1 MVIKL
6 DLSRVPTNLKSIIVN
21 QTKSTEQVRPEPNEP
36 DVIIL
41 QVENE
46 SENDIGDVKR
56 RIKDLLIQFKISE
69 YVAVTDPLDKHKILI
84 VAKTD
89 AERLDSFHCLHCG
102 MEFIDEIQL
111 GIHQRLHLPF

>member
-1 MVIKL
+1 LVIKL

-21 QTKSTEQVRPEPNEP
+21 QTKSEVRPESNEP

-69 YVAVTDPLDKHKILI
+69 YGAVTDPLDRHKILI
-84 VAKTD
+84 VAKKD

-111 GIHQRLHLPF
+111 GIHQKLHLPF

>member
-6 DLSRVPTNLKSIIVN
+6 DLSRAPTTLKSIIVN

-41 QVENE
+41 QVE

-56 RIKDLLIQFKISE
+56 KIKDLLIQFKISE
-69 YVAVTDPLDKHKILI
+69 YVAVTDLLDKHKILI
-84 VAKTD
+84 VAKKD
-89 AERLDSFHCLHCG
+89 EERLDSFHCLHCG

>member
-1 MVIKL
+1 M
-6 DLSRVPTNLKSIIVN
+6 N

-36 DVIIL
+36 DVVIL

-56 RIKDLLIQFKISE
+56 KIKDLLIQFKISE
-69 YVAVTDPLDKHKILI
+69 YVAIMYFTNKYNILV
-84 VAKTD
+84 VAKKD

>member
-1 MVIKL
+1 M
-6 DLSRVPTNLKSIIVN
+6 PTILKSIIIN
-21 QTKSTEQVRPEPNEP
+21 QTKSTEQVKQDSDEP

-56 RIKDLLIQFKISE
+56 RIKDLFIQFKISE

-84 VAKTD
+84 VAKKD

>member
-21 QTKSTEQVRPEPNEP
+21 QTKSTEQVRPESNEP

-46 SENDIGDVKR
+46 SKNDIGDVKR

-69 YVAVTDPLDKHKILI
+69 YVAVTDPLDRYKILI
-84 VAKTD
+84 VARRMQK
-89 AERLDSFHCLHCG
+89 S
-102 MEFIDEIQL
+102 
-111 GIHQRLHLPF
+111 